1 MSDESTPLPSLSAA
15 LTASRQK
22 PAASPTTPAATLAD
36 QPASAPESSDTSAD
50 RPIAPVAAD
59 FGYPENWL
67 HINSL
72 DLEAQGVA
80 RKADGKVVFVDGAL
94 PFEWVTAQVNRKKNN
109 WEAATLIAV
118 QKESSQRVTP
128 GCPHFGL
135 HAGAC
140 GGCKMQH
147 LDATAQVAMKQRVLE
162 DNLWHL
168 GKVTPDTLWRP
179 IQGPTWGYRYRARL
193 SVRHVLKKG
202 TVLIGFHERKSRYVA
217 DMSVCPVLPPHVSA
231 MLLPLRGLI
240 ASMDARDTCPQIE
253 LACGDS
259 VTALVLR
266 HMAPLS
272 TADLD
277 RLRAFATAH
286 PEVQW
291 WLQPKGPDTVH
302 LLDEP
307 KAGDAELS
315 YDLPAFGIHMPFK
328 PTDFTQVNPH
338 INRVLVSRALRLLDA
353 KPHERVIDW
362 FCGLGNF
369 TLPIATQAGSVL
381 GIEGS
386 ETLVARSR
394 ENYEKNQASSLD
406 GHALCAT
413 EFVARNLFDM
423 TPAMLMAD
431 GRADKWLVDPPR
443 EGAFALSKAL
453 ADVHQQRLAD
463 AGFAAK
469 LPVQTDAEVAE
480 NLPAAVL
487 PRVDIPQGWE
497 PPRRIVYVSCNPAT
511 LARDAGLLVH
521 LAGYRCVGAGVV
533 NMFPH
538 TAHVESMAVFEWNG
552 LK

>member
-1 MSDESTPLPSLSAA
+1 MAPADDAPIRPDVPL
-15 LTASRQK
+15 
-22 PAASPTTPAATLAD
+22 
-36 QPASAPESSDTSAD
+36 
-50 RPIAPVAAD
+50 AAD
-59 FGYPENWL
+59 FGFPENWL

-94 PFEWVTAQVNRKKNN
+94 PFEWVSAQVNRKKNN
-109 WEAATLIAV
+109 WEAATLTTV
-118 QKESSQRVTP
+118 HRESSQRVKP

-147 LDATAQVAMKQRVLE
+147 LDAAAQVAMKQRVLE

-168 GKVTPDTLWRP
+168 GKVKPETLWRP

-193 SVRHVLKKG
+193 SVRHVIKKG
-202 TVLIGFHERKSRYVA
+202 QVLIGFHERKSRYVA

-231 MLLPLRGLI
+231 MLVPLRGLI

-253 LACGDS
+253 LACGDE

-266 HMAPLS
+266 HLEPM
-272 TADLD
+272 TAADAD
-277 RLRAFATAH
+277 RLRAFAAAH
-286 PEVQW
+286 PGVQW

-302 LLDEP
+302 LLDAP
-307 KAGDAELS
+307 TPDTPVLS
-315 YDLPAFGIHMPFK
+315 YALPDFGIVHPFK

-353 KPHERVIDW
+353 QPTERVIDW

-369 TLPIATQAGSVL
+369 TLPIATQAREVL
-381 GIEGS
+381 GVEGS
-386 ETLVARSR
+386 EALVARSR
-394 ENYEKNQASSLD
+394 ENYKKNQESPLIQNKLS
-406 GHALCAT
+406 AT
-413 EFVARNLFDM
+413 EFVARNLFEM
-423 TPAMLMAD
+423 TPEMLRAD
-431 GRADKWLVDPPR
+431 GTADKWLVDPPR
-443 EGAFALSKAL
+443 EGAFALCKAL
-453 ADVHQQRLAD
+453 ADAVNPGA
-463 AGFAAK
+463 
-469 LPVQTDAEVAE
+469 TDGQVAE
-480 NLPAAVL
+480 GEAAAASAGNW
-487 PRVDIPQGWE
+487 Q

-521 LAGYRCVGAGVV
+521 VAGYRCVGAGVV

-538 TAHVESMAVFEWNG
+538 TAHVESMAVFERND
-552 LK
+552 